1 MANIINANW
10 WQSVC
15 SKAKGSLLEGKYLVW
30 HGNID
35 RSIKSNWSYNRTSGE
50 ILKQKHAYG
59 MLELEDK
66 QFPEINIFWQI
77 GLQNN
82 VIIISRESA
91 VLVRKGA

>member
-1 MANIINANW
+1 
-10 WQSVC
+10 
-15 SKAKGSLLEGKYLVW
+15 
-30 HGNID
+30 
-35 RSIKSNWSYNRTSGE
+35 
-50 ILKQKHAYG
+50 